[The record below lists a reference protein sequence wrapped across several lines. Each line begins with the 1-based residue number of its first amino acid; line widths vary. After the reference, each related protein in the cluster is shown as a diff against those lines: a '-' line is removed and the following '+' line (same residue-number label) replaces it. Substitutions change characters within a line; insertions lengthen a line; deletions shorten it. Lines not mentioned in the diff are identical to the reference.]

1 MRFDADGFLSTP
13 ASQREPRLT
22 GITLCD
28 GGKAMASRS
37 TRTSHAKSSATRSSS
52 SAKKTYPTKSGRRST
67 TPPSRR
73 WSAKVKTDST
83 KPGPGLFKKSAEKIA
98 KELAK
103 KSVSPQ
109 GPGQGMRMLSFYENR
124 AGKNLSAE
132 RKRTLEHAK
141 EILHEKEG
149 KSSAKSGSHSRSRS
163 TSASKHKSRSSGR
176 SGARSHTR
184 RSGKKAN

>member
-1 MRFDADGFLSTP
+1 
-13 ASQREPRLT
+13 
-22 GITLCD
+22 
-28 GGKAMASRS
+28 MANRS
-37 TRTSHAKSSATRSSS
+37 TRTSHAKSSTRRSSS
-52 SAKKTYPTKSGRRST
+52 SSGKKTYPTKSGRRST

-83 KPGPGLFKKSAEKIA
+83 KPAPGLFKKSAETIA
-98 KELAK
+98 EGLAK

-141 EILHEKEG
+141 EILRDKEG
-149 KSSAKSGSHSRSRS
+149 KSSAKGRTHSKSKS
-163 TSASKHKSRSSGR
+163 TSGPKRRTTSGR
-176 SGARSHTR
+176 SGTSSHSR
-184 RSGKKAN
+184 RSSKSSSKRSS